1 MTKKVIFGGVPGMT
15 QSDIDKMEQYLLEE
29 YPEVDFYF
37 YGEDTISKEELLMV
51 GKDADVLISWDQE
64 MDDEIYSSLN
74 LTAYCAASTG
84 FSPANVDAASK
95 NGVYVANVPDYCMEE
110 VSSHTVTLILSLYR
124 RLYRMVDYVKEG
136 NWDLSPMK
144 NIKRFEN
151 STVGLMGLGRIPRK
165 VSEKLSGFGV
175 EIISYDPFVSKED
188 MKELGVKKVD
198 LDELLAQSDYLS
210 LHTPLMESTEK
221 IINKENISKMKDG
234 AYLIN
239 TARGGLINEEA
250 LLEALDSGKIRAA
263 GLDVLSDE
271 PPSQIGRKLIDHE
284 NTIVTGHCS
293 YVSIESSD
301 EQIRKTA
308 INVAMFL
315 SGQIPEYTLNKKTTK
330 EK

>member
-263 GLDVLSDE
+263 GLDVLRDE

-315 SGQIPEYTLNKKTTK
+315 SGEIPKYTLNKKTTK

>member
-315 SGQIPEYTLNKKTTK
+315 SGEIPKYTLNKKTTK